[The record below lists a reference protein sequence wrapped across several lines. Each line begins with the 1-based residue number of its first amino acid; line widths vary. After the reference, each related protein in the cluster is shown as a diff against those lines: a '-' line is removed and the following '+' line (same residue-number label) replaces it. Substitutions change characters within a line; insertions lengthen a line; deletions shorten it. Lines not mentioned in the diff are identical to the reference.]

1 MLNMSAKIGEA
12 RERMIL
18 KMWKCT
24 GTSSPDCRIRS
35 PRASSKGASAN
46 SSRSRGFEWGDCGV
60 EGMPVMGGNWRQAIG
75 SRSSCALVHIV
86 SWQPQVPATGTAAAA
101 GAARRYSNQLRLST
115 RLKKSRFTVKGKA
128 RHVDTGTAPC
138 HRAGGSVQGRASGV
152 HLKYRYRESSN
163 FNNCLTRGLGLESA
177 VSTSTQSSN
186 PLANHLQT
194 TQFIGATFDF
204 A

>member
-1 MLNMSAKIGEA
+1 
-12 RERMIL
+12 
-18 KMWKCT
+18 
-24 GTSSPDCRIRS
+24 
-35 PRASSKGASAN
+35 
-46 SSRSRGFEWGDCGV
+46 
-60 EGMPVMGGNWRQAIG
+60 MGGNWRQAIG

-101 GAARRYSNQLRLST
+101 GAARHYSNQLRLST

-177 VSTSTQSSN
+177 VSTVLVHNLVIHSRTTCKLPNSLAPPSILRNVLHALDLLFSISRQCQSVDV
-186 PLANHLQT
+186 P
-194 TQFIGATFDF
+194 
-204 A
+204 